1 MKLIENFGLKIG
13 QIFNIF
19 IMILTGI
26 IIYRYFPLTIK
37 SIKDNELMGTVT
49 GIVLLISLIL
59 INMVLSI
66 RYKRIYDYMDKNY
79 KEL

>member
-1 MKLIENFGLKIG
+1 MFFNSFLIITIPTLLLIITLRFILMKLIENFGLKIG

-37 SIKDNELMGTVT
+37 SIKDNDLMELLQV
-49 GIVLLISLIL
+49 
-59 INMVLSI
+59 
-66 RYKRIYDYMDKNY
+66 
-79 KEL
+79 